1 MLRELQIL
9 KQGVYLISGRVVEL
23 ENVSKVRMVGIEMQK
38 EKKIYN
44 VNKKKMMNI

>member
-38 EKKIYN
+38 KNIYN